1 MYRLLLIF
9 FIVFG
14 CSKSSSNDLAS
25 HESSSSLNYR
35 TYEGNG
41 LSNFYIDH
49 DGLRREFFLYI
60 PQSIG
65 SKNNPVIFNF
75 HGYSGQAQQ
84 FFNYTD
90 LVEISETNGIILVYP
105 QGALLNGVTHWNAAP
120 NGNISTL
127 NKSSVDDLGFFNAM
141 LEEINQDDLIDLKR
155 VYAIGYSNGGFFSYF
170 LACNTDNV
178 LAAIGDVAGTMLVD
192 TYNTCNPSNPIP
204 VLNIHGTYDGVVP
217 YNGNQGFKPIDH
229 VVNYWKTF
237 NKNFEEPIVESLGGG
252 FERITYN
259 SDENS
264 SSTVHY
270 KISGGRH
277 TWDYSTNDNLKTST
291 LLWDFFK
298 NHIKVIKL
306 N

>member
-1 MYRLLLIF
+1 MFRLLLIF

-14 CSKSSSNDLAS
+14 CSKNNLDDIRSDESSN
-25 HESSSSLNYR
+25 SLDYR
-35 TYEGNG
+35 AYEGNG
-41 LSNFYIDH
+41 LSSFYIDH

-75 HGYSGQAQQ
+75 HGYSGQADD
-84 FFNYTD
+84 FFKLTD
-90 LVEISETNGIILVYP
+90 LVDVAETNGIILVYP

-127 NKSSVDDLGFFNAM
+127 NKSNVDDLGFFKVM
-141 LEEINQDDLIDLKR
+141 LEEINQEDLIDLKR

-178 LAAIGDVAGTMLVD
+178 LAAIGDVAGSMLVD
-192 TYNTCNPSNPIP
+192 TYNTCNPSKPIP

-217 YNGNQGFKPIDH
+217 YNGNEGFKPIDD
-229 VVNYWKTF
+229 VINYWKTF
-237 NKNFEEPIVESLGGG
+237 NKNFEEPIVDSLDEG
-252 FERITYN
+252 FEKITYN
-259 SDENS
+259 SDENN

-270 KISGGRH
+270 KINFGRH
-277 TWDYSTNDNLKTST
+277 TWDYSSNDNLKTST
-291 LLWDFFK
+291 LLWDFFRIHRRS
-298 NHIKVIKL
+298 N
-306 N
+306 

>member
-14 CSKSSSNDLAS
+14 CSKSTSNDLAS

-90 LVEISETNGIILVYP
+90 LVEISETNGINYGII
-105 QGALLNGVTHWNAAP
+105 AA
-120 NGNISTL
+120 
-127 NKSSVDDLGFFNAM
+127 
-141 LEEINQDDLIDLKR
+141 
-155 VYAIGYSNGGFFSYF
+155 
-170 LACNTDNV
+170 
-178 LAAIGDVAGTMLVD
+178 
-192 TYNTCNPSNPIP
+192 
-204 VLNIHGTYDGVVP
+204 
-217 YNGNQGFKPIDH
+217 
-229 VVNYWKTF
+229 KTQ
-237 NKNFEEPIVESLGGG
+237 
-252 FERITYN
+252 
-259 SDENS
+259 
-264 SSTVHY
+264 
-270 KISGGRH
+270 
-277 TWDYSTNDNLKTST
+277 
-291 LLWDFFK
+291 
-298 NHIKVIKL
+298 
-306 N
+306 

>member
-1 MYRLLLIF
+1 MFRLLLIL

-14 CSKSSSNDLAS
+14 CSKSSSNDIIS
-25 HESSSSLNYR
+25 DESSNSIDYR
-35 TYEGNG
+35 SYEGNG

-49 DGLRREFFLYI
+49 DGLSREFFIYI

-75 HGYSGQAQQ
+75 HGYSQQADN
-84 FFNYTD
+84 FFNLSS
-90 LVEISETNGIILVYP
+90 LVDISEGNGIILVYP
-105 QGALLNGVTHWNAAP
+105 QGALLEGVSHWNAA
-120 NGNISTL
+120 NISTL
-127 NKSSVDDLGFFNAM
+127 NKSNVDDLGFFDAM

-155 VYAIGYSNGGFFSYF
+155 VYATGYSNGGFFSYF

-178 LAAIGDVAGTMLVD
+178 LAAIGDVAGSMLVD

-204 VLNIHGTYDGVVP
+204 VINIHGAYDWIVP
-217 YNGNQGFKPIDH
+217 YNGNESFKAIDD
-229 VVNYWKTF
+229 VINYWKTF
-237 NKNFEEPIVESLGGG
+237 NKNFEDPVVESLGEG
-252 FERITYN
+252 FKKTTYT

-270 KISGGRH
+270 KISFGSH

-291 LLWDFFK
+291 LLWDFFRNYRK
-298 NHIKVIKL
+298 IN
-306 N
+306 

>member
-1 MYRLLLIF
+1 MFRLLLIL

-14 CSKSSSNDLAS
+14 CSKSSSNDIIS
-25 HESSSSLNYR
+25 DESSNSIDYR
-35 TYEGNG
+35 SYEGNG

-49 DGLRREFFLYI
+49 DGLSREFFIYI

-75 HGYSGQAQQ
+75 HGYSQQADN
-84 FFNYTD
+84 FFNLSS
-90 LVEISETNGIILVYP
+90 LVDISEGNGIILVYP
-105 QGALLNGVTHWNAAP
+105 QGALLEGVSHWNAA
-120 NGNISTL
+120 NISTL
-127 NKSSVDDLGFFNAM
+127 NKSNVDDLGFFNAM

-155 VYAIGYSNGGFFSYF
+155 VYATGYSNGGFFSYF

-178 LAAIGDVAGTMLVD
+178 LAAIGDVAGSMLVD

-204 VLNIHGTYDGVVP
+204 VINIHGAYDWIVP
-217 YNGNQGFKPIDH
+217 YNGNESFKAIDD
-229 VVNYWKTF
+229 VINYWKTF
-237 NKNFEEPIVESLGGG
+237 NKNFEDPIVESLGEG
-252 FERITYN
+252 FEKTTYN

-270 KISGGRH
+270 KISFGSH

-291 LLWDFFK
+291 LLWDFFRNYRK
-298 NHIKVIKL
+298 IN
-306 N
+306 